1 MPGNT
6 KKKEPYDQK
15 TAKLTPEEQALR
27 EENLIA
33 RENFNP
39 DGMKKLCA
47 AICLRSVIE
56 YRKMRKRLIAME
68 QARTMAD
75 RLRGAF
81 PQAKRR
87 GRPRQNRDEEDPI
100 EALKRDI
107 AECEDFFES
116 DMFVNCTGFD
126 NREAAIR
133 SIMKLTP
140 DTLGTIE
147 RRLTKV

>member
-1 MPGNT
+1 MPRNT

-15 TAKLTPEEQALR
+15 TAKLTPEEQLLR

-33 RENFNP
+33 RENFAE
-39 DGMKKLCA
+39 DGVKKLCT

-68 QARTMAD
+68 QARTMAEQ
-75 RLRGAF
+75 LRMAF
-81 PQAKRR
+81 PKAKRR
-87 GRPRQNRDEEDPI
+87 VGRPRTKEEEDPI

-126 NREAAIR
+126 NREDTIRAIL
-133 SIMKLTP
+133 KLTP
-140 DTLGTIE
+140 DMLGTIE

>member
-27 EENLIA
+27 EENPIA
-33 RENFNP
+33 RENFAP
-39 DGMKKLCA
+39 EGMKKLCA

-68 QARTMAD
+68 QARTMAE
-75 RLRGAF
+75 RLRVAF
-81 PQAKRR
+81 PKAKRR
-87 GRPRQNRDEEDPI
+87 GRPRTKEEEDPI
-100 EALKRDI
+100 EALKQDI
-107 AECEDFFES
+107 EECEDFFES
-116 DMFVNCTGFD
+116 DMFVNCTGFND
-126 NREAAIR
+126 RESAIR
-133 SIMKLTP
+133 AILKLTP
-140 DTLGTIE
+140 DMLGTIE